1 MLPPVVAVWTE
12 DDVQKWL
19 EQAGVPSLKESF
31 RMNNVNGDTLLSL
44 SKENFEEDLNVRDR
58 HVLDQLLAAH
68 LMLFDELEVRDWSVE
83 QVAAFVSSI
92 GFRHYATMMREA
104 CIDGFGLVALSL
116 SEMKSAVGIAS
127 LGHRRKIRGA
137 IDSILRRQRPK
148 KPSTV
153 GARPASAVKASS
165 ERAASISSPFD
176 NDSQFESSVNL
187 TSVARN
193 SRSLQKAEEQLS
205 MLSSQ
210 AAKALSKL
218 EQCERRVHLLRQ
230 QVPRPDS
237 EGPALAK
244 AKVKVLPGGLVK
256 GDSSGECTF
265 SPNIAANSRRII
277 HETRRNTASFNDRM
291 ESYLQRKRHHISE
304 ISKEV
309 SHAVTGVGQ
318 KDLRKRQ
325 EAATF
330 FHEVLGWDVV
340 KGVSPGEIER
350 VLQSPQ
356 NFGIKITEVA
366 AALLCAYTD
375 AALLSFWP
383 CFIVTLFQEEKA
395 AVRKLKGGDQLMALF
410 NLFCIQGSCHHRFVT
425 L

>member
-19 EQAGVPSLKESF
+19 EQAALPSLKESF

-44 SKENFEEDLNVRDR
+44 SKEHFEEDLNVRDR

-68 LMLFDELEVRDWSVE
+68 SMLFDELEVRDWSVD
-83 QVAAFVSSI
+83 QVAAFVGSI

-148 KPSTV
+148 KGPSVV
-153 GARPASAVKASS
+153 GGRPASATKVAAERQASV
-165 ERAASISSPFD
+165 SSPFD
-176 NDSQFESSVNL
+176 NDSQSESSMNL
-187 TSVARN
+187 TTVARN

-205 MLSSQ
+205 LLSSQ

-230 QVPRPDS
+230 QTPRPDS
-237 EGPALAK
+237 EGAVLAK

-265 SPNIAANSRRII
+265 SPSIAANSRRIM
-277 HETRRNTASFNDRM
+277 HETRRSASSFNERM
-291 ESYLQRKRHHISE
+291 DAYLQRKRHNISE
-304 ISKEV
+304 ISREV
-309 SHAVTGVGQ
+309 SHAVSGVGQ
-318 KDLRKRQ
+318 RELRKRQ

-340 KGVSPGEIER
+340 QGVSPAEIER
-350 VLQSPQ
+350 VLHSPQ
-356 NFGIKITEVA
+356 NFGVKITEVRLYLLMQRRCPA
-366 AALLCAYTD
+366 AAIPHSLN
-375 AALLSFWP
+375 SG
-383 CFIVTLFQEEKA
+383 
-395 AVRKLKGGDQLMALF
+395 RKGCSAQT
-410 NLFCIQGSCHHRFVT
+410 QGCRSIDGSVQSVLYSR
-425 L
+425 